1 MKMDFQTVGFKA
13 QDELVEYTQEKV
25 EGLSK
30 YFDRIVGAEV
40 YLKLVQDE
48 KNENKKAEIKLN
60 IPGNDIYADTA
71 SESFEK
77 SVNESVDKLKGQL
90 RKLKTKLQSHH

>member
-13 QDELVEYTQEKV
+13 QDELVEYTRDKV

-60 IPGNDIYADTA
+60 IPGNDIYADTS
-71 SESFEK
+71 SESFEH
-77 SVNESVDKLKGQL
+77 SVNESADKLKSQL